1 MSVPANDYAR
11 AADAIRNGSD
21 VIASTGA
28 GISVESGIPDFRS
41 ADGLWNKY
49 PPEEYATIEA
59 FHANPAKVWSLWQ
72 SVHEQVAGCKPN
84 PAHAALATLEE
95 WGLLKAVITQNV
107 DNLHQE
113 AGSRRVI
120 EYHGNARQVI
130 CLDCRHARPLRPEL
144 YARGVPTCVCGGLF
158 KPDVVF
164 FGEMIPMQ
172 AMLQS
177 QALAQTADVVII
189 VGTSAQVFPAAEL
202 PYVAKENGA
211 FIIECNVEPTD
222 FTSTITDVFLEGR
235 AGTTLPELAR
245 MLTQPESDLES

>member
-1 MSVPANDYAR
+1 MSVTTNDYAR
-11 AADAIRNGSD
+11 AADAIRNASD

-41 ADGLWNKY
+41 EGGLWSKY

-59 FHANPAKVWSLWQ
+59 FHANPAKVWTLWQ
-72 SVHEQVAGCKPN
+72 NLSEQVAGCKPN
-84 PAHAALATLEE
+84 AAHSALAELEE
-95 WGLLKAVITQNV
+95 WGFLKAVITQNV

-120 EYHGNARQVI
+120 EYHGNARQVV
-130 CLDCRHARPLRPEL
+130 CMDCRNLRPLRPEM
-144 YARGVPTCVCGGLF
+144 YARSIPMCVCGGVF

-177 QALAQTADVVII
+177 QALAQIADVVII
-189 VGTSAQVFPAAEL
+189 VGTSAQVYPAAEL
-202 PYVAKENGA
+202 PCIAKDNGA

-222 FTSTITDVFLEGR
+222 FTNSITDVFLQGR
-235 AGTTLPELAR
+235 AGETLPT
-245 MLTQPESDLES
+245 LTALLTATDTPA